1 MRIFTSKRS
10 LAHFCGLL
18 VGTAILQSCGG
29 DTTTLTNKQVA
40 ELQSQLDTTMQ
51 LYEQVKSQNSD
62 FDRQLA
68 TRDSA
73 ITAQAAEIQSLID
86 QLNGKK
92 PATGTDNAQ
101 VENQRKVIREKE
113 NTIKQLQKQ
122 IDQQTKQISALKSAS
137 SNASAGDKSPQYKS
151 QIAQLQK
158 QIEQQERQINQ
169 LKKEAKAIK
178 NNNSASTNCDQVKKN
193 YESKVADLNGE
204 IKTYKNQIAD
214 LNKQIKSLKSD
225 VSKMQSASKNDES
238 LSEELKSARSELRS
252 MTVQLNECRKLNTQ
266 YQNDV
271 KAANDNLA
279 ATKAELENSQTQLK
293 SLQTAQNDGSKAEQT
308 VRQELS
314 AMIEK
319 EAACRARNE
328 ELTLA
333 QNNLVKECENDK
345 QALQATISD
354 LQQQVLSFQTRVE
367 QLTSQNE
374 ALAKSAGNKQ
384 SDADAAA
391 ASSLIAELSARVESQ
406 QKQIAQLQ
414 ADLQQKEAELAAS
427 KSSNNA
433 KPTKGAVDQK
443 LAELQALC
451 DSYVAE
457 IERLRAENQQ
467 LKNENAELK
476 DKISS
481 SASLFA
487 ENERL
492 QQKVKMASVLVTTDL
507 KATPGKS
514 LKVGN
519 VVKPTTKASQTKC
532 IRLDC
537 RILDNNVVDPG
548 SMTIYARISDA
559 ADRAIYNGTAE
570 NFSFNLNGVTMQY
583 TTKQDIEFTGQG
595 RSLTMIWK
603 KNDNVELAPGL
614 YWVKLYAN
622 DYEIGKASFKLD

>member
-1 MRIFTSKRS
+1 
-10 LAHFCGLL
+10 
-18 VGTAILQSCGG
+18 
-29 DTTTLTNKQVA
+29 
-40 ELQSQLDTTMQ
+40 
-51 LYEQVKSQNSD
+51 
-62 FDRQLA
+62 
-68 TRDSA
+68 
-73 ITAQAAEIQSLID
+73 
-86 QLNGKK
+86 
-92 PATGTDNAQ
+92 
-101 VENQRKVIREKE
+101 
-113 NTIKQLQKQ
+113 
-122 IDQQTKQISALKSAS
+122 
-137 SNASAGDKSPQYKS
+137 
-151 QIAQLQK
+151 
-158 QIEQQERQINQ
+158 
-169 LKKEAKAIK
+169 
-178 NNNSASTNCDQVKKN
+178 
-193 YESKVADLNGE
+193 
-204 IKTYKNQIAD
+204 
-214 LNKQIKSLKSD
+214 
-225 VSKMQSASKNDES
+225 
-238 LSEELKSARSELRS
+238 
-252 MTVQLNECRKLNTQ
+252 
-266 YQNDV
+266 
-271 KAANDNLA
+271 
-279 ATKAELENSQTQLK
+279 
-293 SLQTAQNDGSKAEQT
+293 
-308 VRQELS
+308 
-314 AMIEK
+314 MIEK

-354 LQQQVLSFQTRVE
+354 LQQQVLSFQTRVD